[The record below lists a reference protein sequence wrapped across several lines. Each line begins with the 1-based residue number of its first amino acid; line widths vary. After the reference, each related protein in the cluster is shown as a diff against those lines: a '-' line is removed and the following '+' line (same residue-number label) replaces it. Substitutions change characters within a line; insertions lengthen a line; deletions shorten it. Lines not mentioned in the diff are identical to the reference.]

1 MNFSGGRQGGCGR
14 TPRTPLNP
22 PLRQTWPVTRDGSPP
37 LQVPVPS
44 FPRAPCYNFTQ
55 FPVVG
60 NAAASV
66 RTEQFGGDL
75 SAFDDQLLCSA
86 IVQLLVMRIAVS
98 RIIALDAP

>member
-1 MNFSGGRQGGCGR
+1 MEIPMGISI
-14 TPRTPLNP
+14 P
-22 PLRQTWPVTRDGSPP
+22 RQTWPVTRDGSPP
-37 LQVPVPS
+37 LQLPVPS

-60 NAAASV
+60 NAAAPV

-86 IVQLLVMRIAVS
+86 IVQLHAGDENSRVTHYRTRRAVKS
-98 RIIALDAP
+98 ID